1 MVDDFYKPLYEHSK
15 VRIDA
20 LLNRIELL
28 KIEREILLQVIKD
41 YKDLCFKNTNT
52 KGTP

>member
-1 MVDDFYKPLYEHSK
+1 MVGDFYKPLYEHSK
-15 VRIDA
+15 DRIDA
-20 LLNRIELL
+20 LL

-52 KGTP
+52 KETP